1 MNYQERL
8 LSFEFAMLQ
17 NRQISNPT
25 SGHPTS
31 NLMNGSPSGRSIAS
45 MTQLVRTLPVSPG
58 TPLGPIRVNIVNN
71 RTNSPQTT
79 RVCCFQLHTFWWAK
93 YTLIATNRATAIISF
108 LFSYVSTT
116 EEFQKAEVI
125 NLQRQE

>member
-1 MNYQERL
+1 MLRLCSERKVQNVNYQEHL

-25 SGHPTS
+25 SVHPTS
-31 NLMNGSPSGRSIAS
+31 NLMNGSPSGQGIAS
-45 MTQLVRTLPVSPG
+45 MTQPARTLPVSPG

-79 RVCCFQLHTFWWAK
+79 RVCCPKLYTFWSAK
-93 YTLIATNRATAIISF
+93 
-108 LFSYVSTT
+108 
-116 EEFQKAEVI
+116 
-125 NLQRQE
+125 